1 MGTDLKN
8 GTYDVGFGRP
18 PKHARFK
25 PGQSGNSRGRPRGTL
40 NIETALERTSQEKVV
55 VVSEDGRNRTVT
67 KLEAAVKQLMN
78 RAASGELK
86 AFQIYA
92 GLRRTAEARTQM
104 PAPDSALD
112 EVDQKVVLGIL
123 KRLET
128 AERGGHENVDEPEAE

>member
-40 NIETALERTSQEKVV
+40 NIETVLERTSQEKVV

-67 KLEAAVKQLMN
+67 KLEAAVKQLMDK
-78 RAASGELK
+78 AVSGELK
-86 AFQIYA
+86 AIQLLI
-92 GLRRTAEARTQM
+92 GLGRSAEERT
-104 PAPDSALD
+104 PHVPD
-112 EVDQKVVLGIL
+112 EV
-123 KRLET
+123 EM
-128 AERGGHENVDEPEAE
+128 EAVISKLMRR